1 MARGSPRTGGPPST
15 KIFCPLICPPT
26 GIGDEGKYD
35 ASEVPSAAG
44 VRARRARAR
53 PLERTR
59 DSNPRP
65 RPWLAKV
72 RRECL
77 NCRATAVSLR
87 GSPLRRPTRYAEA
100 VDPAR
105 ARQLLAAERE
115 RIERDLAG
123 LVHPDEGA
131 AAEADEFDAGD
142 LGRELLQDELDEGR
156 REDLQEQLAAV
167 ERAEQR
173 LAAGTY
179 GLSVQSGEPIPD
191 ERLEAVPTAE
201 LTVAE
206 ADEEARRLGR

>member
-1 MARGSPRTGGPPST
+1 VTGGLVV
-15 KIFCPLICPPT
+15 PLGEARETSAIA
-26 GIGDEGKYD
+26 
-35 ASEVPSAAG
+35 AS
-44 VRARRARAR
+44 
-53 PLERTR
+53 RT
-59 DSNPRP
+59 
-65 RPWLAKV
+65 V

-77 NCRATAVSLR
+77 NYRATAVSLR
-87 GSPLRRPTRYAEA
+87 GSPLRWPTRYAEA
-100 VDPAR
+100 VDSAR

-123 LVHPDEGA
+123 LVHSDEGA

-206 ADEEARRLGR
+206 ADEEARRLGP